1 VAGAHSPDAATGQ
14 TAPAP
19 DSIVELADAAT
30 DQASAVDL
38 ANQIIAQPNEVARQ
52 TVAALS
58 ASRSPR
64 AAPILLVLAE
74 SQAPA
79 ALRKDA
85 RRGLHRLRSLG
96 LEVPQ
101 PSPASAPRSTPAGLS
116 LQHRAQLVQAR
127 ASSIDGVGSR
137 ALDLVAERPAG
148 GVLSMLLILNDVTGI
163 KACTVQ
169 ETTRRRVAAERVQRE
184 QIFKDATWV
193 DLPTTYA
200 SQLVGE
206 ALALQSEGGLALPRE
221 FQLYRDAITEL
232 NQPFEQAL
240 IYQELSPAELELTA
254 GLLARS
260 PELLAE
266 PELQGWFFGE
276 DEMRGFALERA
287 QARKSQIVLSE
298 QHRAQREQRIVAN
311 AVHTVVNPP
320 LQRGLRRR
328 LEETSY
334 IFWKTARLP
343 QTQLAL
349 AAAQALEGGALT
361 LHPLLAAM
369 VEKSLDLAD
378 QTSGSGIPSE
388 VLNRRP
394 YSPIE

>member
-1 VAGAHSPDAATGQ
+1 MAGPHSPNSATGQ
-14 TAPAP
+14 TVSAP
-19 DSIVELADAAT
+19 DLVVELFAAAT
-30 DQASAVDL
+30 DGASASDQADRVL
-38 ANQIIAQPNEVARQ
+38 AQPNEVARHI
-52 TVAALS
+52 VAALS
-58 ASRSPR
+58 ASRSAR

-79 ALRKDA
+79 ALRKEA

-96 LEVPQ
+96 LNVPQ
-101 PSPASAPRSTPAGLS
+101 PASAASAQSTPASLS
-116 LQHRAQLVQAR
+116 LQRRAQLVQAR

-137 ALDLVAERPAG
+137 ALDLVAERRTG

-163 KACTVQ
+163 KACAVQ
-169 ETTRRRVAAERVQRE
+169 ETTQRRVAAERAQRE
-184 QIFKDATWV
+184 RIFEDATWI

-200 SQLVGE
+200 SQLVDE
-206 ALALQSEGGLALPRE
+206 ALALQSEGGLPLPRE
-221 FQLYRDAITEL
+221 FQLYRDAVADL

-240 IYQELSPAELELTA
+240 IYQELSATDLELA
-254 GLLARS
+254 PGLLSRS

-266 PELQGWFFGE
+266 PELQGWLFVA
-276 DEMRGFALERA
+276 DAMRGFALDRA
-287 QARKSQIVLSE
+287 QARQSQIVLSE

-328 LEETSY
+328 LEETAY

-343 QTQLAL
+343 QAQLAL

-369 VEKSLDLAD
+369 AEKSLDLTD
-378 QTSGSGIPSE
+378 QASGSGIPTE
-388 VLNRRP
+388 VLNRSS
-394 YSPIE
+394 YDPIE

>member
-1 VAGAHSPDAATGQ
+1 MAGPYSPDAATGQ
-14 TAPAP
+14 TVSAP
-19 DSIVELADAAT
+19 DLVVELFAAAADG
-30 DQASAVDL
+30 ASAADL
-38 ANQIIAQPNEVARQ
+38 ATRVIAQPNEVALQ

-58 ASRSPR
+58 ASRSAQ

-79 ALRKDA
+79 ALRKEA

-96 LEVPQ
+96 LDVPQ
-101 PSPASAPRSTPAGLS
+101 PSLASSRQSTPAALN
-116 LQHRAQLVQAR
+116 LQRRAQLVQAR
-127 ASSIDGVGSR
+127 ASSIDGIGSR
-137 ALDLVAERPAG
+137 ALDLVAERPTG

-163 KACTVQ
+163 KACAVQ
-169 ETTRRRVAAERVQRE
+169 ETTRRRLAAERAQRE
-184 QIFKDATWV
+184 QIFQDATWV

-200 SQLVGE
+200 SQLIDE
-206 ALALQSEGGLALPRE
+206 ALALQPDGGLPLPRE
-221 FQLYRDAITEL
+221 FQLYRDAIAAL

-240 IYQELSPAELELTA
+240 IYRELSATELELAT

-276 DEMRGFALERA
+276 DEMHGFALDRT
-287 QARKSQIVLSE
+287 QARQSQIVLSE

-311 AVHTVVNPP
+311 AVQTVVNPP

-328 LEETSY
+328 LEETAY

-343 QTQLAL
+343 QAQLAL
-349 AAAQALEGGALT
+349 AAAQALESGALT
-361 LHPLLAAM
+361 LHPLLTAM
-369 VEKSLDLAD
+369 VEQSLDLAD
-378 QTSGSGIPSE
+378 QASGSGIPSE
-388 VLNRRP
+388 VLNRSP
-394 YSPIE
+394 YDPLE

>member
-1 VAGAHSPDAATGQ
+1 
-14 TAPAP
+14 
-19 DSIVELADAAT
+19 
-30 DQASAVDL
+30 
-38 ANQIIAQPNEVARQ
+38 
-52 TVAALS
+52 
-58 ASRSPR
+58 
-64 AAPILLVLAE
+64 
-74 SQAPA
+74 
-79 ALRKDA
+79 
-85 RRGLHRLRSLG
+85 
-96 LEVPQ
+96 
-101 PSPASAPRSTPAGLS
+101 
-116 LQHRAQLVQAR
+116 
-127 ASSIDGVGSR
+127 
-137 ALDLVAERPAG
+137 
-148 GVLSMLLILNDVTGI
+148 
-163 KACTVQ
+163 
-169 ETTRRRVAAERVQRE
+169 
-184 QIFKDATWV
+184 
-193 DLPTTYA
+193 LPTTYA

-206 ALALQSEGGLALPRE
+206 ALALQSEGGLPSPRE
-221 FQLYRDAITEL
+221 FQLYRDAIADL

-240 IYQELSPAELELTA
+240 IYQELSSGELELTA
-254 GLLARS
+254 GMLARS

-276 DEMRGFALERA
+276 EEMRGFALERA

-311 AVHTVVNPP
+311 AVHAVVNPP

-378 QTSGSGIPSE
+378 RTSGSGVPSE
-388 VLNRRP
+388 VLNRSP
-394 YSPIE
+394 YDPIE